1 MASLDKR
8 LKAMGVVCIPVV
20 APRIQIM
27 FVSPTR
33 GIVSMR
39 FWDGRGLERGT
50 DETEVQF
57 LARAA
62 YLEAPHAQA

>member
-8 LKAMGVVCIPVV
+8 LKAMEVVCIPVV

-50 DETEVQF
+50 DETEAQF
-57 LARAA
+57 LARAEHMEPA
-62 YLEAPHAQA
+62 NAQS